1 MDRRR
6 VSVAMCQYNPHGI
19 DATQK
24 KEKDVDKKVMS
35 KVKKKMDAMQTR
47 QIERVVKFERD

>member
-24 KEKDVDKKVMS
+24 KGKDVDKKVMS
-35 KVKKKMDAMQTR
+35 KVKKNGCHADKTNRASC
-47 QIERVVKFERD
+47 EV